1 MRIRSIENNRRGATM
16 YIIIITS
23 SRDKQT
29 KRASSR
35 DKQTKTGIKIMKSAI
50 MKEIR
55 KTNLQLDRTKVAYDL
70 NLPLDEEFNKAFD
83 DAVTELFY

>member
-1 MRIRSIENNRRGATM
+1 
-16 YIIIITS
+16 
-23 SRDKQT
+23 
-29 KRASSR
+29 
-35 DKQTKTGIKIMKSAI
+35 MKSAI

>member
-16 YIIIITS
+16 YIIIIT
-23 SRDKQT
+23 
-29 KRASSR
+29 SSR

>member
-29 KRASSR
+29 K
-35 DKQTKTGIKIMKSAI
+35 TGIKIMKDAI
-50 MKEIR
+50 MKEIK
-55 KTNLQLDRTKVAYDL
+55 KTNLQLDRAKVAYDL